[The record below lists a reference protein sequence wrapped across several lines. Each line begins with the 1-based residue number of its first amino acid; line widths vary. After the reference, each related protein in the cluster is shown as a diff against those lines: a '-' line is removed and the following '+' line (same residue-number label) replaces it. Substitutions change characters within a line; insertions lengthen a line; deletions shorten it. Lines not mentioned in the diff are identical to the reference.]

1 LSAGLIGLD
10 SRGQRGFVAQKT
22 PSWNLPNFLVF
33 DKFHVLS
40 PTSGRESAKAQNT
53 LRKKLLD
60 SPEYHQRQIA
70 LKAHYSFTAEDNFGF
85 PGRCKLDVQIF
96 EDYN

>member
-60 SPEYHQRQIA
+60 SPEYHQRRTA
-70 LKAHYSFTAEDNFGF
+70 LKAHYSSTAEDNFGF
-85 PGRCKLDVQIF
+85 HGRCEFENSILDF
-96 EDYN
+96 